1 MEPLQPNFNPFPV
14 LETERMLLRAF
25 TPDDAP
31 AVLLYRSN
39 ADAMRYI
46 PRPIQSTLD
55 DALNMIREITDMI
68 AANDGICWA
77 MELKSNREVIGS
89 MSYHLI
95 HKQHHRAELGYM
107 IHPSHWGKGYVSE
120 AVKALLDYGFD
131 DLKCHSLE
139 AIIDPLNTASER
151 VLLKAGFVKEG
162 HFKENFVH
170 NGEFTD
176 TAIYSLLREDYL
188 KAKKS
193 M

>member
-1 MEPLQPNFNPFPV
+1 MELNFNPFPV

-31 AVLLYRSN
+31 AVLLYRGN

-46 PRPIQSTLD
+46 PKPIQSTLD
-55 DALNMIREITDMI
+55 DALNMIREITEMI

-77 MELKSNREVIGS
+77 IELKSNQEVIGS

-95 HKQHHRAELGYM
+95 QKAHHRAELGYM

-120 AVKALLDYGFD
+120 AVKALLDYAFNNV
-131 DLKCHSLE
+131 KFHSVE
-139 AIIDPLNTASER
+139 AIIDPLNTASAN
-151 VLLKAGFVKEG
+151 VLLKSGFVKEG

-176 TAIYSLLREDYL
+176 TAIYSILRSAYL
-188 KAKKS
+188 STGK
-193 M
+193 